1 VLSFDDFLRTDEL
14 TIGMEISTING
25 NVVSV
30 AAIEVSSLQAEVYN
44 LTIGEA
50 HTYFVG
56 EDYIWVHN
64 VGPCPEPISV
74 VPSADVQAKLNQL
87 KNSMGEEFEV
97 VFENGGRLTGKVPS
111 NLEDFKEL
119 EVALQLAETGKTVK
133 LLGGS
138 GSPGVDLLIGTQRY
152 ELATQTQPG
161 SLLGALQ
168 RKVNSSTRGAAGSH
182 ILIDGRGFTDVA
194 QAKLAIDHA
203 KGLQTFMNNPVPI
216 TIFVRGG

>member
-1 VLSFDDFLRTDEL
+1 
-14 TIGMEISTING
+14 M
-25 NVVSV
+25 
-30 AAIEVSSLQAEVYN
+30 
-44 LTIGEA
+44 
-50 HTYFVG
+50 
-56 EDYIWVHN
+56 
-64 VGPCPEPISV
+64 
-74 VPSADVQAKLNQL
+74 
-87 KNSMGEEFEV
+87 
-97 VFENGGRLTGKVPS
+97 
-111 NLEDFKEL
+111 
-119 EVALQLAETGKTVK
+119 K

-216 TIFVRGG
+216 TIFVRGVKWFDILQDQTAVRQSSHREDRIGRLLLLG